1 MIDPKLT
8 KFRPVL
14 TLEQISYIT
23 SLCQASL
30 SGADIK
36 TVHSEELSKSVKK
49 VLVPMI
55 SKIEVGA
62 INPAYKLSEI
72 QVMKNQERAEQLRY
86 ENGEMSQEESDAYE
100 SKILGV

>member
-1 MIDPKLT
+1 MIDPRLT

-30 SGADIK
+30 NGADIK
-36 TVHSEELSKSVKK
+36 TVHNEELSKSIKK

-72 QVMKNQERAEQLRY
+72 AIQKQAERSEQIRY
-86 ENGEMSQEESDAYE
+86 ESGEMSQEESDAYE